1 MKLLLILTIVFSGLS
16 ATAQNFKLLG
26 DSLTNKASRT
36 WLPCGKVPFRQGGA
50 ACLNQKE
57 FTFYANKTGVRAQC
71 VDGEWVKNNFSWIMG
86 EANRDYN
93 LQVINEKGVDDYFS
107 IQLIGDTTVQTRLTL
122 KDYSRKDFTRFC
134 KK

>member
-1 MKLLLILTIVFSGLS
+1 MS
-16 ATAQNFKLLG
+16 AAAQNFKLLG
-26 DSLTNKASRT
+26 DSLTNKASCT
-36 WLPCGKVPFRQGGA
+36 WLACGKVPFKEGVA

-57 FTFYANKTGVRAQC
+57 YTFYANKKGVRAQC
-71 VDGEWVKNNFSWIMG
+71 INGEWVKNNFTWIMG

-107 IQLIGDTTVQTRLTL
+107 IQLIGDITVQTRLTF